1 MEKDIS
7 FICSMEGAFHI
18 NKIAKGFWQKK
29 LELVAYFVF
38 PDSCYAVYAV
48 VKLGPGRH
56 VALLILYINM
66 VGGSEHLKSPFLH
79 MLKFYLWCIACEEF
93 PD

>member
-1 MEKDIS
+1 M
-7 FICSMEGAFHI
+7 
-18 NKIAKGFWQKK
+18 
-29 LELVAYFVF
+29 F
-38 PDSCYAVYAV
+38 PDSCYAVYVV

-79 MLKFYLWCIACEEF
+79 MLKFYL
-93 PD
+93 